1 MRVLIVGSG
10 GREHALGWKL
20 SQSPLLEKLYFA
32 PGNPGTAQL
41 GENLNLADHE
51 RIVGFCGE
59 QGIDLVVVGPEAPLV
74 AGLADQLSQAGVACF
89 GPSGAAAQLEGSK
102 AFAKEVM
109 AAAGVPTAAY
119 ASFDRLE
126 PALAYARTQA
136 HPLVVKADGLAAGK
150 GVVVCA
156 TVAESEAALREMMEA
171 GRFGEAG
178 ARVVLEEFLEG
189 TEASFHV
196 LCDGSFCLP
205 LVAARDHKTLLEG
218 GRGPNTG
225 GMGTI
230 APNPAVDAAMAAKI
244 RSEVCEPVL
253 RVMRERGTPFQG
265 VLFVGLMLTASGP
278 KVLEFNVRF
287 GDPETQVMMP
297 LLDFDLLPVLHGAAR
312 GWLPAGEH
320 GFRSGSAVCVVMA
333 AAGYPETPRRG
344 DLISGIAPEYD
355 QAMVFHAGTRAED
368 EALLTHGGRV
378 LGVTAWAATLG
389 EAQTKAYEI
398 CDQIEFAGKQFRRDI
413 GGLMSSPKVT
423 ILMGSDSDYE
433 TMEEGVKMLKQF
445 HVPFEVFVT
454 SAHRTPERTI
464 QIIRDA
470 EAKGVKVFIV
480 GAGAAAH
487 LAGVVAA
494 HTTLPVIG
502 VPIDASSLKGV
513 DALYS
518 TVMMPGGIPVASMAI
533 GKAGA
538 QNAGLFAVSVLSTSD
553 PELVE
558 RLAAYRAAMVDKVV
572 ARSEA
577 LQARVN
583 A

>member
-32 PGNPGTAQL
+32 PGNPGTAL
-41 GENLNLADHE
+41 MGENLNLADHD
-51 RIVGFCGE
+51 RIVGFCTE
-59 QGIDLVVVGPEAPLV
+59 QGVDLVVVGPEAPLV
-74 AGLADQLSQAGVACF
+74 EGLADQLGQAGIACF
-89 GPSGAAAQLEGSK
+89 GPSKAAARLEGSK
-102 AFAKEVM
+102 AFAKEIM
-109 AAAGVPTAAY
+109 AEAGVPTAAY
-119 ASFDRLE
+119 ASFTDLE
-126 PALAYARTQA
+126 SALAYARLQS

-150 GVVVCA
+150 GVVICA
-156 TVAESEAALREMMEA
+156 TLAESETALREMMEA

-189 TEASFHV
+189 TEASYHV
-196 LCDGSFCLP
+196 LCDGEFCLP
-205 LVAARDHKTLLEG
+205 LVAARDHKTLHEG

-225 GMGTI
+225 GMGTV
-230 APNPAVDAAMAAKI
+230 APNPAVDQALAQRI
-244 RSEVCEPVL
+244 RVDVCEPVL
-253 RVMRERGTPFQG
+253 RVMRQRGTPFQG
-265 VLFVGLMLTASGP
+265 VLFVGLMLTAKGP

-297 LLDFDLLPVLHGAAR
+297 LLNFDLLPVLHGAAR
-312 GWLPAGEH
+312 GWLPAGDH
-320 GFRSGSAVCVVMA
+320 GFKPGSAVCVVMA

-344 DLISGIAPEYD
+344 DQIQGIASEYE
-355 QAMVFHAGTRAED
+355 QAMVFHAGTRTEND
-368 EALLTHGGRV
+368 TLYTHGGRV
-378 LGVTAWAATLG
+378 LGVTAWAPTLSA
-389 EAQTKAYEI
+389 AQTKAYEI

-413 GGLMSSPKVT
+413 GGIMNAPKVT
-423 ILMGSDSDYE
+423 ILMGSENDYE
-433 TMEEGVKMLKQF
+433 TMEESVKMLKQF
-445 HVPFEVFVT
+445 QVPFEVFVT
-454 SAHRTPERTI
+454 SAHRTPERTV
-464 QIIRDA
+464 QIINDA
-470 EAKGVKVFIV
+470 VNKGVKAFIV

-502 VPIDASSLKGV
+502 VPIDASSLNGV

-538 QNAGLFAVSVLSTSD
+538 QNAGLFAVSILSTSD
-553 PELVE
+553 AGLVE
-558 RLAAYRAAMVDKVV
+558 KLAAYRAAMVDKVS

>member
-32 PGNPGTAQL
+32 PGNPGTACL

-51 RIVGFCGE
+51 RIVGFCTELGV
-59 QGIDLVVVGPEAPLV
+59 DLVVVGPEAPLV
-74 AGLADQLSQAGVACF
+74 EGLADQLGQAGIACF
-89 GPSGAAAQLEGSK
+89 GPSKAAARLEGSK
-102 AFAKEVM
+102 AFAKEIM
-109 AAAGVPTAAY
+109 AAADVPTAAY
-119 ASFDRLE
+119 ASFTDVE
-126 PALAYARTQA
+126 AALAYARSQK

-150 GVVVCA
+150 GVVICA
-156 TVAESEAALREMMEA
+156 TIAESEVALRDMMEA

-196 LCDGSFCLP
+196 LCDGDVCLP
-205 LVAARDHKTLLEG
+205 LIAARDHKTLLEG

-225 GMGTI
+225 GMGTV
-230 APNPAVDAAMAAKI
+230 APNPAVDQAMAHRI
-244 RSEVCEPVL
+244 RVEVCEPVM
-253 RVMRERGTPFQG
+253 RVMRQRGTPFQG
-265 VLFVGLMLTASGP
+265 VLFVGLMLTANGP

-312 GWLPAGEH
+312 GWLPAGDH
-320 GFRSGSAVCVVMA
+320 GFKTGSAVCVVMA

-344 DLISGIAPEYD
+344 DLIQGIPPED
-355 QAMVFHAGTRAED
+355 ELSIVFQAGTRSEND
-368 EALLTHGGRV
+368 NLYTHGGRV
-378 LGVTAWAATLG
+378 LGVTAWAATLS
-389 EAQTKAYEI
+389 ESQTKAYEI
-398 CDQIEFAGKQFRRDI
+398 CDQIEFAGKQFRSDI
-413 GGLMSSPKVT
+413 GGIMNSPKVT
-423 ILMGSDSDYE
+423 ILMGSENDYD
-433 TMEEGVKMLKQF
+433 TMEESVKMLKQF
-445 HVPFEVFVT
+445 QVPFEVFVT
-454 SAHRTPERTI
+454 SAHRTPERTV
-464 QIIRDA
+464 QIIDDA
-470 EAKGVKVFIV
+470 VNKGVKVFII

-502 VPIDASSLKGV
+502 VPIDSSSLKGV

-538 QNAGLFAVSVLSTSD
+538 QNAGLFAVSILSTSD
-553 PELVE
+553 TDLVE
-558 RLAAYRAAMVDKVV
+558 KLAAYRAAMVDKVT